1 MAETKNN
8 LDNKQKLAL
17 AGLAVFG
24 IFLVILWVF
33 KLDSEIKAPLAYK
46 TDANNSASSTVTA
59 TDKASEE
66 KLKNQDTDNDS
77 LSDWDEINVYHTSPY
92 LPDSDSDGIPDGT
105 EVKNGTDPNCPQGQT
120 CNVPA
125 ATTQTATAN
134 AGADTSSGSGAA
146 SSTAS
151 SSINSKLLSG
161 QIDTASLRQLL
172 INSGVSKTDLD
183 QISDADLLAAY
194 KTQLASTTKK

>member
-17 AGLAVFG
+17 VGLTIFG
-24 IFLVILWVF
+24 IFLVILWVV
-33 KLDSEIKAPLAYK
+33 KLNSEIKAPLAYNSAAK
-46 TDANNSASSTVTA
+46 NSASTTTA
-59 TDKASEE
+59 ADQASED
-66 KLKNQDTDNDS
+66 KLKSQDTDNDG
-77 LSDWDEINVYHTSPY
+77 LSDWEEINVYRTSPY

-125 ATTQTATAN
+125 TTAQT
-134 AGADTSSGSGAA
+134 
-146 SSTAS
+146 STAS
-151 SSINSKLLSG
+151 GNSSSAGGNIASSSDVNSQLLSG

-183 QISDADLLAAY
+183 QISDADLLQAY
-194 KTQLASTTKK
+194 KAQLASTTKK